1 MYVLSPSKYIDIF
14 TDDIVRTKNELT
26 FFILPPQD
34 KDESPRAKQKCLS
47 YSWFL
52 KYYLLVSNVV
62 ILYIY
67 KEMLV
72 MTIIWLTLERDVYV

>member
-34 KDESPRAKQKCLS
+34 KDESPRVKQKCLN

-52 KYYLLVSNVV
+52 KHYLLISNVV